1 MFEGGRDEM
10 DRDDEEARDS
20 LSELGL
26 ESTQPLSLHPP
37 ARLHAYPLNTL
48 SPLSDL
54 RSSVS

>member
-1 MFEGGRDEM
+1 M

-26 ESTQPLSLHPP
+26 ESTQPLSPHPP
-37 ARLHAYPLNTL
+37 TRLHAYPLNTL